1 MAARANPVPNLMPNW
16 HSKYHAKEK
25 YSFFYFFYLQ
35 IPICIVESKHKKERK
50 KMKNTKIIMNR
61 EELNKVLYENPVEL
75 DTLVGTEYAIGGE
88 LLDEARNNRNFIEY
102 FFPSGDEGEFIEV
115 DNDGYVI
122 NDGIYR

>member
-1 MAARANPVPNLMPNW
+1 
-16 HSKYHAKEK
+16 
-25 YSFFYFFYLQ
+25 
-35 IPICIVESKHKKERK
+35 
-50 KMKNTKIIMNR
+50 MKATKVIMNR
-61 EELNKVLYENPVEL
+61 DELNTVLYENDIEL

-102 FFPSGDEGEFIEV
+102 FFPMGDEGEFIEV